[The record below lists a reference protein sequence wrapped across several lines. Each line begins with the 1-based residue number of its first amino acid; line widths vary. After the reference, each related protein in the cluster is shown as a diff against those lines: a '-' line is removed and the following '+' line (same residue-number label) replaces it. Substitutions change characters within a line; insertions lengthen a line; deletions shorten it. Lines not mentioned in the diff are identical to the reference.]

1 MGQFVGLAIV
11 AVELADEGDDVVL
24 DVVLALEHV
33 ELDPVPDGA
42 AQEGE
47 LVGLAD
53 EVLDDAM
60 LAGHYKTAVFEEWQ
74 ALYDPILGLVALVI
88 VPLLGREEAVLVGQ
102 PQVLAEQAADLRLG
116 SNPEVANY
124 YALLILL

>member
-1 MGQFVGLAIV
+1 MLGQFVGLAIV

-53 EVLDDAM
+53 EVFDDAV
-60 LAGHYKTAVFEEWQ
+60 LAGHYKTAVFEE
-74 ALYDPILGLVALVI
+74 G
-88 VPLLGREEAVLVGQ
+88 
-102 PQVLAEQAADLRLG
+102 
-116 SNPEVANY
+116 
-124 YALLILL
+124 